1 MGRVPG
7 AHRRLRTGWER
18 AVPFGRRAVRR
29 QSASQPDHE
38 WSDAQ
43 RLRYW
48 WQAER
53 ELLLRALDAVP
64 PDAANEPLHDDAWS
78 PQGIAAH
85 RLFWEAEERA
95 AIEEHL
101 GGAFPS
107 LLDFPNGRID
117 STNAAAVDSLGDRQL
132 TALVR
137 ALADLRSRTATLV
150 ERIPDEDLNAQGNP
164 ARILLGVAL
173 EHDREHRRELEA
185 RFGATRTDD

>member
-1 MGRVPG
+1 M
-7 AHRRLRTGWER
+7 
-18 AVPFGRRAVRR
+18 PFGRRAVGRKSAGSQGG
-29 QSASQPDHE
+29 QSERD

-53 ELLLRALDAVP
+53 ELLLKTLSAVP
-64 PDAANEPLHDDAWS
+64 EARADEPLADGAWS
-78 PQGIAAH
+78 PKGIAAH

-107 LLDFPNGRID
+107 LLDFPTRRID
-117 STNAAAVDSLGDRQL
+117 STNEAAVTSLGDRRL
-132 TALVR
+132 SALSR
-137 ALADLRSRTATLV
+137 ALQDLRERTVTLV
-150 ERIPDEDLNAQGNP
+150 ERIPDADLNTQGNP

-185 RFGATRTDD
+185 KFGPTSHDE

>member
-1 MGRVPG
+1 M
-7 AHRRLRTGWER
+7 
-18 AVPFGRRAVRR
+18 PFGRRAVRR
-29 QSASQPDHE
+29 QSAGQPDHE

-64 PDAANEPLHDDAWS
+64 PDAANAPLDEGAWS
-78 PQGIAAH
+78 PQGMAAH

-107 LLDFPNGRID
+107 LLDFPTRRID
-117 STNAAAVDSLGDRQL
+117 STNAAAVASLGDRRL
-132 TALVR
+132 PALIR
-137 ALADLRSRTATLV
+137 AVQDLRGRTATLV
-150 ERIPDEDLNAQGNP
+150 ERIPEADLNSQGNP

-185 RFGATRTDD
+185 KFGPTSPDE

>member
-1 MGRVPG
+1 M
-7 AHRRLRTGWER
+7 
-18 AVPFGRRAVRR
+18 PFGRRATGR
-29 QSASQPDHE
+29 QTPSSAGGQSERD

-43 RLRYW
+43 RLLYW

-53 ELLLRALDAVP
+53 ELLLKTLSAVP
-64 PDAANEPLHDDAWS
+64 EDQVDEPLADGAWS
-78 PQGIAAH
+78 AKGIAAH

-107 LLDFPNGRID
+107 LLDFPTRRID
-117 STNAAAVDSLGDRQL
+117 STNAAAVASLGDRRL
-132 TALVR
+132 SALIR
-137 ALADLRSRTATLV
+137 AVQDLRGRTVTLV
-150 ERIPDEDLNAQGNP
+150 ERIPEADLNSQGNP

-185 RFGATRTDD
+185 KFGPTSPDE